1 MRDLFVQTG
10 QVELVLDAVLVD
22 LAEERVAAKAAEP
35 GDPTHFFRAT
45 HVGFRRFNVARPLCR
60 AGVKGWEGFE
70 PQPRPDG
77 KILKA

>member
-22 LAEERVAAKAAEP
+22 LAEERVAAEAAEP

-45 HVGFRRFNVARPLCR
+45 HVRFQRFNVARPY
-60 AGVKGWEGFE
+60 AGPE
-70 PQPRPDG
+70 
-77 KILKA
+77 LKAGKDSNLSLGAMEKF